1 MSLILAVMDS
11 SRVLKYAYLAQMSPR
26 IDLGQALQ
34 LRLGFRVIGCIA
46 LVPDD

>member
-1 MSLILAVMDS
+1 MSLIIAVLDN

-34 LRLGFRVIGCIA
+34 LRLGPRVIGFIA
-46 LVPDD
+46 SVPDD